1 LGRFGQAT
9 EWSQGLP
16 TTIYSEQFFNRHL
29 AGSLASARIV
39 LKELFDVASI
49 KSVIDVGCGLGAWL
63 RAAKEC
69 GADKVI
75 GLDGD
80 YVDHTQLLI
89 ESSCFRCCNIEIED
103 LRSATAGHI
112 PFDVAISMEVAE
124 HLPLDRARSFVTELC
139 SLSDLVLFSAA
150 IPGQGGINH
159 VNEQWPDYWS
169 GIFSDNGFACFD
181 VLRPS
186 FWQREECEWWY
197 RQNAL
202 LFARRDAH
210 AFAVAARLGAPTRTP
225 MALVHPAMMSHSV
238 AWSGER
244 IAELE
249 ALVRCQPFGR
259 DAAIRALEAK
269 VDKLRTM
276 ATDKRSELELLHGQC
291 EQLSAEDAA
300 MRASTS
306 WRITAPLRR
315 VAKLLGR

>member
-1 LGRFGQAT
+1 M
-9 EWSQGLP
+9 P

-89 ESSCFRCCNIEIED
+89 EPSCFRCCNIEIED
-103 LRSATAGHI
+103 LRGATAGHI

-150 IPGQGGINH
+150 IPGQGGSTTSMSSGRIIGLVFFPTTALH
-159 VNEQWPDYWS
+159 VSTYCGRVFGSVKSVS
-169 GIFSDNGFACFD
+169 GGTGRTRCCSPGETRMRSQL
-181 VLRPS
+181 LRA
-186 FWQREECEWWY
+186 WV
-197 RQNAL
+197 RQPG
-202 LFARRDAH
+202 RR
-210 AFAVAARLGAPTRTP
+210 
-225 MALVHPAMMSHSV
+225 
-238 AWSGER
+238 
-244 IAELE
+244 
-249 ALVRCQPFGR
+249 
-259 DAAIRALEAK
+259 
-269 VDKLRTM
+269 
-276 ATDKRSELELLHGQC
+276 
-291 EQLSAEDAA
+291 
-300 MRASTS
+300 
-306 WRITAPLRR
+306 WRWCIPP
-315 VAKLLGR
+315 